1 MRGGIGYQITEI
13 FNKSGIFQPGTSKH
27 VAKAQS
33 RANGRTNSHQVGKD
47 LYIYSYATAMTYK
60 DVWHRFGK
68 FIKAALDV
76 YDIEKVA
83 ELHVR
88 EYLEHRINC
97 GISHETYKVETAA
110 LHKLEK
116 ALNLYSDKFGK
127 GNKYDFEAAIES
139 TKDIAR
145 EELLSVE
152 LSRAY
157 ENPEELLENIAEE
170 YMLASKIQFLGGAR
184 ISEATLI
191 LMSQCK
197 GLVVDPVTLEVKGSI
212 ELTKTKGGRR
222 RNIMVDRDTYNLLL
236 EHMTKNNGVF
246 RVSKAGYINEV
257 KKACRK
263 AGEEYHGPHGLRWNF
278 AADRMVANQQSGH
291 TYEQALVE
299 TANQMGHSR
308 GDITEHYLK

>member
-110 LHKLEK
+110 LHNWKSAKLTKISLVRAISMILKPPSK
-116 ALNLYSDKFGK
+116 A
-127 GNKYDFEAAIES
+127 
-139 TKDIAR
+139 KDIAR
-145 EELLSVE
+145 ELSVE

-157 ENPEELLENIAEE
+157 E
-170 YMLASKIQFLGGAR
+170 
-184 ISEATLI
+184 I
-191 LMSQCK
+191 L
-197 GLVVDPVTLEVKGSI
+197 
-212 ELTKTKGGRR
+212 
-222 RNIMVDRDTYNLLL
+222 
-236 EHMTKNNGVF
+236 KNF
-246 RVSKAGYINEV
+246 WR
-257 KKACRK
+257 
-263 AGEEYHGPHGLRWNF
+263 
-278 AADRMVANQQSGH
+278 
-291 TYEQALVE
+291 T
-299 TANQMGHSR
+299 
-308 GDITEHYLK
+308 